1 MATSAAVAVAG
12 LEVLVSE
19 SDFREDARFRV
30 LRLIEADGDL
40 TQRQIAEALGL
51 SLGAVNYCLKGLID
65 KGAIKAYNFRAS
77 NAKWRYAYVLTPKG
91 IAERAMLTARY
102 LQRRKYEYEAL
113 RCEIEALT
121 GRDASGAE
129 P

>member
-1 MATSAAVAVAG
+1 MPKNN
-12 LEVLVSE
+12 
-19 SDFREDARFRV
+19 FREDARCRV

-51 SLGAVNYCLKGLID
+51 SLGAVNYCLKGLVD
-65 KGAIKAYNFRAS
+65 KGAIKINNFRAS

-91 IAERAMLTARY
+91 IAERTMLTARY
-102 LQRRKYEYEAL
+102 LQRRKSEYEAL

-121 GRDASGAE
+121 PMDEPEAE
-129 P
+129 T